1 MTTMPTTKY
10 AKSGDV
16 HLAYQVVG
24 EGAHDLVLV
33 PGWVSH
39 IEYAWEEPLF
49 SHFLRRLASFSRLI
63 LLDRRGTGLSD
74 RVPAPPSLEQR
85 MDDVRAV
92 MDAAGSERAVILGIS
107 EGGPMVMMFAATY
120 PERVSA
126 LVLCATFA
134 RLVQAP
140 DYPIGVPAT
149 VFRSFVERMRESW
162 GRGATVD
169 AFAPS
174 LAGDERFRQTWARM
188 ERFAVS
194 PAGFEA
200 LMHIVTE
207 TDGR

>member
-1 MTTMPTTKY
+1 
-10 AKSGDV
+10 
-16 HLAYQVVG
+16 
-24 EGAHDLVLV
+24 
-33 PGWVSH
+33 
-39 IEYAWEEPLF
+39 
-49 SHFLRRLASFSRLI
+49 
-63 LLDRRGTGLSD
+63 
-74 RVPAPPSLEQR
+74 
-85 MDDVRAV
+85 
-92 MDAAGSERAVILGIS
+92 
-107 EGGPMVMMFAATY
+107 Y

-207 TDGR
+207 TDGRSILPVIRVPTLVVHRSGDQVVWPVQARYVAERIAGAKYVELPGNDHFP